1 MKKISILIMILFI
14 SCEAPLNG
22 ISEDDINT
30 FEINVATLKNDFI
43 KGYEEGDYD
52 KVVSIY

>member
-1 MKKISILIMILFI
+1 MKKISILLMILFI

-30 FEINVATLKNDFI
+30 FEINVKIT
-43 KGYEEGDYD
+43 YEFESS
-52 KVVSIY
+52 K